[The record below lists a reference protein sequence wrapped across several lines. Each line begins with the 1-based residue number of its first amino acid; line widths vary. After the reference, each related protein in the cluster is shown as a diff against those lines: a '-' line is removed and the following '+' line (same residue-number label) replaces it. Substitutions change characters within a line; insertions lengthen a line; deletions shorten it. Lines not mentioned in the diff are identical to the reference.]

1 MKNDLRLLIY
11 TALMTAFVF
20 ITTFIIKIPIPFTN
34 GYIHAGDMCIFISGI
49 LLGPWYGAFAAGAG
63 SMFADVLGGYAQWA
77 IPTLVIKGVMGFI
90 VGYFASEKRNQKHI
104 LTGALGIW
112 FVSLIT
118 FVFSIKGTDINFLAS
133 NVDEL
138 AGIDNVMVA
147 ISKLNYQLLGVAIII
162 PLITIIF
169 YLLKDKYGITFGQL
183 SGMIIAGLWMVLGYY
198 LAASVMYGS
207 FIVPIFSI
215 PWNIIQFVGGI
226 VLGFVILA
234 GLKKANVSYVT
245 LHHSHQ

>member
-1 MKNDLRLLIY
+1 MRNNLKIMIY

-49 LLGPWYGAFAAGAG
+49 LLGPWYGAFAAGVG
-63 SMFADVLGGYAQWA
+63 SMFADLLGGYVHWA
-77 IPTLVIKGVMGFI
+77 IPTLIIKGVMGFI

-104 LTGALGIW
+104 LAGTLSIW
-112 FVSLIT
+112 FIALIG
-118 FVFSIKGTDINFLAS
+118 FVLSIKGADINFLAS

-138 AGIDNVMVA
+138 AGVENVVLA

-162 PLITIIF
+162 PLITVIF
-169 YLLKDKYGITFGQL
+169 YLLKDKYGITFSQL

-198 LAASVMYGS
+198 VTAGIMYGS
-207 FIVPIFSI
+207 FIIPIFSL
-215 PWNIIQFVGGI
+215 PWNIIQFVTGI
-226 VLGFVILA
+226 ALGFIILA
-234 GLKKANVSYVT
+234 GLKKANVSYVS